1 MADHFVYRDQLCS
14 KDRHQVALSGPDLV
28 DVYGIDAL
36 LIGKV
41 TLFMALAMVARA
53 FVYGLL
59 DMIFST
65 RKWLTGIGNIIDLA
79 LNVVLDK
86 STVTIIFVIIFMIG
100 GRYGL
105 LMAYARTLFLLRT
118 RVSRSLS
125 A

>member
-1 MADHFVYRDQLCS
+1 M
-14 KDRHQVALSGPDLV
+14 ALSGPDLV